1 MAGGGKET
9 PRQKMVGMMYLVL
22 LAMLALQV
30 SGTVLDKFIFID
42 KSLEFSNRTIEVD
55 NAKKIESIASVANA
69 KKGKKAIQE
78 VYNDASMIKAKSEE
92 VITFLRQI
100 KAEIVKFG
108 EPDPETGEIKNKS
121 GYDKSMNYTIG
132 AEGTKSGV
140 AYKLKAQ
147 LDDYVTF
154 LNEMGNKHIDTTKVF
169 EVIEKIAKDGSEVPE
184 YAESKDPKM
193 KDNAKKDF
201 AYLQFDHTPNVA
213 ALAVL
218 SQLESEVLQAES
230 KVLNVLATRV
240 EAKVDFDKVVAVVKP
255 ESKYIAAGTEYTA
268 TMFIAASSSTARPSM
283 TYNGSKV
290 KVEEGV
296 GEIKFKAT
304 AGQYDE
310 NGRAKK
316 TWKGSI
322 TYSTPFGDTTL
333 QLEEEYFVVKPVI
346 KFESAEVSA
355 LYRNCANTLLVDV
368 PALGE
373 SYNPAF
379 KVTNAKTTSKGKSL
393 TIIPQATAR
402 SVELSVSSNGDL
414 IGKKK
419 FKTKGIPKPDIKLYA
434 SGKPVDLA
442 KGIGKTTK
450 DLTVKVIPNAEF
462 AAALPNEAKYR
473 VMKWEVLGAKGPRPV
488 GQPQRVTNGQSRIN
502 LGRLARE
509 AGRLVVEIKAVVRK
523 NSLGK
528 MEEVKGV
535 NQVVNI
541 PITK

>member
-1 MAGGGKET
+1 MAGGAKET
-9 PRQKMVGMMYLVL
+9 PRQKMIGLMYLVL

-42 KSLEFSNRTIEVD
+42 KSLEFSNHTIEVD

-69 KKGKKAIQE
+69 KKGKEAIVE
-78 VYNDASMIKAKSEE
+78 VYNDANGIKEKSEE
-92 VITFLRQI
+92 VISFLRQI
-100 KAEIVKFG
+100 KAEITKFG

-132 AEGTKSGV
+132 PEGSKKGV
-140 AYKLKAQ
+140 AYKLKTQ
-147 LDDYVTF
+147 LDDYVVF
-154 LNEMGNKHIDTTKVF
+154 LNKMGVKHIDSTKVF
-169 EVIEKIAKDGSEVPE
+169 EPIEKIAKDGSEVPE
-184 YAESKDPKM
+184 YADSKDPKM

-255 ESKYIAAGTEYTA
+255 ESKYIAAGTEYVA
-268 TMFIAASSSTARPSM
+268 TMFIAASSSSARPSM
-283 TYNGSKV
+283 TYNGSKI
-290 KVEEGV
+290 KVENGV
-296 GEIKFKAT
+296 GEIKFKARP
-304 AGQYDE
+304 GEYDS

-316 TWKGSI
+316 LWKGSI

-333 QLEEEYFVVKPVI
+333 QVEEEYYVVKPVI

-355 LYRNCANTLLVDV
+355 LYRNCANNLVVDV

-373 SYNPAF
+373 SYNPVF
-379 KVTNAKTTSKGKSL
+379 NVSNAKSSNKGKTL
-393 TIIPQATAR
+393 TIIPNATAR

-419 FKTKGIPKPDIKLYA
+419 FKTKGVPKPDIKLYA
-434 SGKPVDLA
+434 GGKPVDLA
-442 KGIGKTTK
+442 KGITAQTR
-450 DLTVKVIPNAEF
+450 DISVKVIPNAEF

-473 VMKWEVLGAKGPRPV
+473 VTKWEILGAKGPRPV
-488 GQPQRVTNGQSRIN
+488 GQPKRVTNGQSRIN

-509 AGRLVVEIKAVVRK
+509 AGRLVVEIKTVVRK

-528 MEEVKGV
+528 VEEVKGV
-535 NQVVNI
+535 SQVVNI